1 MRHLPKDF
9 DALEEMIDFFD
20 GSMVRPE
27 WNRSR
32 EIRQSALNPFFEKI
46 WRVLTA
52 AREALG

>member
-1 MRHLPKDF
+1 MRYLPKDF

-20 GSMVRPE
+20 GSMVRRK

-32 EIRQSALNPFFEKI
+32 EICQSALNLFFEKI
-46 WRVLTA
+46 SRVFTA